1 MADTVV
7 DHAADRANED
17 GGPCAHKE
25 HRHGLCAGHEA
36 GPAIAQ
42 GGQQLCAEAGA
53 GGGQG
58 LHLVQGDIDGAAG
71 DLIAVPVQLA
81 LPALDLVLHIAQAGL
96 DLQQVGQG
104 VGLGLQLLQAGAL
117 GGQAGQPG
125 LGVHIPGG
133 DILRLLVLVGHA
145 AGLGSGGQKAL
156 VAVLGHPQSQTDAPY
171 SLLDSI

>member
-7 DHAADRANED
+7 DHAADRADED

-42 GGQQLCAEAGA
+42 GGQQLCAEAAA

-81 LPALDLVLHIAQAGL
+81 LPALDLILHIAQAGL
-96 DLQQVGQG
+96 DLQQVGK
-104 VGLGLQLLQAGAL
+104 GLGLLLQLLQTGAL
-117 GGQAGQPG
+117 GLEVLKPG
-125 LGVHIPGG
+125 LHVH
-133 DILRLLVLVGHA
+133 
-145 AGLGSGGQKAL
+145 
-156 VAVLGHPQSQTDAPY
+156 VLGGHVC
-171 SLLDSI
+171 LLYTSPSPRD